1 MKISKNQLRQIVSE
15 GFKFSSDRFG
25 FMGQGFQGGPNTHDP
40 YAKYRLQEDETKSL
54 PDEDIEAIDLR
65 LKNAK
70 EELTF
75 ANEYEHLIINDSFD
89 VAAQELYKI
98 IAKEKPLNKEN
109 NEELQQFLAQ
119 LLSY

>member
-54 PDEDIEAIDLR
+54 PDEDIEVLR
-65 LKNAK
+65 
-70 EELTF
+70 TVGD
-75 ANEYEHLIINDSFD
+75 IIVYVDNNLSPYHPIRDE
-89 VAAQELYKI
+89 VKI
-98 IAKEKPLNKEN
+98 T
-109 NEELQQFLAQ
+109 
-119 LLSY
+119 Y

>member
-1 MKISKNQLRQIVSE
+1 MLFRSPPSIYSLE
-15 GFKFSSDRFG
+15 DRI
-25 FMGQGFQGGPNTHDP
+25 
-40 YAKYRLQEDETKSL
+40 KSRG
-54 PDEDIEAIDLR
+54 DEDIEAIDLR